1 MASREVYT
9 LIVYKNILEKLKE
22 AGYSTYTLSKQG
34 LMGQATLTN
43 IRKGKPINTAT
54 LDVICELL
62 NCQPGD
68 VLEFVPNQKTEEEP
82 ATE

>member
-1 MASREVYT
+1 M
-9 LIVYKNILEKLKE
+9 IIYKGILEKLKE
-22 AGYSTYTLSKQG
+22 AGYSTYALMKQG
-34 LMGQATLTN
+34 LIGQATLTN

-68 VLEFVPNQKTEEEP
+68 ILEYVPKTKEEP
-82 ATE
+82 ASE

>member
-1 MASREVYT
+1 M
-9 LIVYKNILEKLKE
+9 IVYKNILDKLKE
-22 AGYSTYTLSKQG
+22 AGYTTYLLQKQG
-34 LMGQATLTN
+34 LIGQATLTN

-54 LDVICELL
+54 LDTICELL

-68 VLEFVPNQKTEEEP
+68 VLEFKPNKPQEEP

>member
-1 MASREVYT
+1 M
-9 LIVYKNILEKLKE
+9 IVYKNILEKLKE
-22 AGYSTYTLSKQG
+22 AGYTTYALQKQG
-34 LMGQATLTN
+34 LIGQATLTN

-54 LDVICELL
+54 LDIICDLL

-68 VLEFVPNQKTEEEP
+68 VLEFKPNKPQEEP